1 MSAQVADDS
10 CQHKATEIAKA
21 MSSAK
26 LIFKWGLKNK
36 RLLHFVRNDTGVLM
50 GMARDDA
57 GRKKD
62 RVALTINFSPGVL
75 TITVST
81 RDDAGVRR

>member
-1 MSAQVADDS
+1 MNVS
-10 CQHKATEIAKA
+10 T
-21 MSSAK
+21 
-26 LIFKWGLKNK
+26 
-36 RLLHFVRNDTGVLM
+36 RNDTGVLM